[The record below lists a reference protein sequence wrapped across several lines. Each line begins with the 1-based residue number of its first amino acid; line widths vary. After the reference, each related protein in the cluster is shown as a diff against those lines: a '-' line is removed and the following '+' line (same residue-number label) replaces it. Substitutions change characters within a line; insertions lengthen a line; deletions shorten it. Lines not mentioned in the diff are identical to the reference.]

1 MLDVHGA
8 SSGKEDMVARVD
20 ELKNR
25 AVAAFWRMADKQIPK
40 EWMLLILGGLALLLY
55 VYLLFFGTRP
65 RK

>member
-1 MLDVHGA
+1 
-8 SSGKEDMVARVD
+8 MVTRVD

-25 AVAAFWRMADKQIPK
+25 AVAAFWRLADKRIPK

-55 VYLLFFGTRP
+55 VFVLFFGTRP